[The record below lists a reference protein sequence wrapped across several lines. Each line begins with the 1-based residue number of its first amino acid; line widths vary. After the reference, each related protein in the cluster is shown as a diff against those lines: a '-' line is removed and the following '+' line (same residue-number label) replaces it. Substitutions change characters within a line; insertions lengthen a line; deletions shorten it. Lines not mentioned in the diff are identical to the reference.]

1 MALFQ
6 DKTFCSF
13 EQYASLEIQICMAV
27 LYNPNSKQK
36 YFRCHMYVC
45 DYALTCFTY
54 MCLNTVKQRNMGII
68 YVRLLGQARLKRNQS
83 LSETFQ
89 SSIICK
95 SWMENITRLK
105 EQCFF
110 NPVGTICGKPYT
122 GDNWEKIILCSAKVE
137 ISKMRSTSSGKI
149 SAISAE

>member
-27 LYNPNSKQK
+27 LYNPNSKQR
-36 YFRCHMYVC
+36 YFRCHMYIC

-54 MCLNTVKQRNMGII
+54 MCLNTVKQGNIGII

-105 EQCFF
+105 EQCFSIQLAQF
-110 NPVGTICGKPYT
+110 VKNHTQV
-122 GDNWEKIILCSAKVE
+122 IIGRK
-137 ISKMRSTSSGKI
+137 SSSVQPRWK
-149 SAISAE
+149 